1 MGRDEKRA
9 RRARRGWVRGLC
21 IWLVLAA
28 AAAAPPARA
37 TAKLPPITVTANTAL
52 LVDSDSGEVLFEK
65 NIRERAYPASL
76 TKIMTALLALE
87 RGKLDD
93 LLTASATAFAD
104 MVPGGSTQN
113 IQEGEV
119 MTLENYLYCAL
130 ISSANEACNVI
141 AEYVSGSVEAFVAL
155 MNERAAQ
162 LGCENTQ
169 FVNTHGLPDEN
180 HYTTAWDIYLITR
193 EAMKHPE
200 FMIICNTAAKAIPPT
215 NKWEKE
221 RALYTTNHLI
231 SNNTERQYLYYPA
244 KGIKT
249 GHTNA
254 AGYCLVSSAEKN
266 GLYFISVVMGAR
278 EEEETKRILSF
289 VETAELF
296 EWGFANF
303 SVKPLL
309 KTTEQIREVVV
320 EKGKE
325 KDSVMLVP
333 QKNLEALVPN
343 DLEASDVDRKITP
356 NFEGAVTAPVTR
368 GQVLGTISLRYGD
381 REFGTVALVAS
392 SDVER
397 DEAQQ
402 VAEDFRNFF
411 DRDWVKYTMA
421 GVAALLILYVVFVI
435 VYNARRRRARMRG
448 NYRGNRRR
456 QHRRR

>member
-1 MGRDEKRA
+1 MGRREKTEHA
-9 RRARRGWVRGLC
+9 RGRRMGALC
-21 IWLVLAA
+21 MLLALTAAVAVL
-28 AAAAPPARA
+28 PARA
-37 TAKLPPITVTANTAL
+37 GAKPPPITVTANTAL
-52 LVDSDSGEVLFEK
+52 LVDADSGEILFEK
-65 NIRERAYPASL
+65 NIRERVYPASL

-93 LLTASATAFAD
+93 ILTASPTAFFD

-113 IQEGEV
+113 IQVGEI

-141 AEYVSGSVEAFVAL
+141 AEYISGSVEAFVAL

-169 FVNTHGLPDEN
+169 FVNTHGLPDED
-180 HYTTAWDIYLITR
+180 HYTTAWDIYLVTR

-231 SNNTERQYLYYPA
+231 SNNTESQYLYYPA

-266 GLYFISVVMGAR
+266 GLYFISVVMGAQR
-278 EEEETKRILSF
+278 EEETNRILSF
-289 VETAELF
+289 VETVDLF

-303 SVKPLL
+303 SVKSLL
-309 KTTEQIREVVV
+309 KTTEQIREIVV

-343 DLEASDVDRKITP
+343 DMDVSDVDREITP
-356 NFEGAVTAPVTR
+356 YFEGAVTAPVTR
-368 GQVLGTISLRYGD
+368 GQVLGTIALRYGD
-381 REFGTVALVAS
+381 REFGTVALVAA

-411 DRDWVKYTMA
+411 DRDWVKYTIA
-421 GVAALLILYVVFVI
+421 GVAALLILYVAFTI

-456 QHRRR
+456 RRGR